1 MNLVMYLRIARIC
14 TKRVCLLSYYF
25 IVFFMELLL
34 CNENCNM
41 QMSSA
46 YDIMVKYVTYILLQK
61 NGS

>member
-1 MNLVMYLRIARIC
+1 
-14 TKRVCLLSYYF
+14 
-25 IVFFMELLL
+25 MELLL

-46 YDIMVKYVTYILLQK
+46 YDIMVKYVTHILLQK